1 MFFQPDAVMFLGPIA
16 VARLEEMGA
25 SRIRYL
31 ARHETWVM
39 VVHTPVR
46 VQTPPRYHYP
56 VLKPNVTV
64 PAVRQERNRISN

>member
-1 MFFQPDAVMFLGPIA
+1 MSFQPDAVMFLGPDA

-39 VVHTPVR
+39 VAHTPVR
-46 VQTPPRYHYP
+46 APTPPRYRYP
-56 VLKPNVTV
+56 VLQPNVTV
-64 PAVRQERNRISN
+64 PAVRRNKTLF